1 MKNRSIKLKID
12 KPCHED
18 WNSMLPVEQGRFCN
32 SCEKQVVDLTKMTDL
47 EIIKYMDLNK
57 GKSICGN
64 ARPTQLDRSIQ
75 YNAAFQNKAN
85 PNFNLRLVL
94 MGASLSALLG
104 MESCSTPRDGQK
116 VGKIAV
122 VEQPKELR
130 GDVAMEYDHTNE
142 NLSTG
147 TIYKDDNTALANAK
161 ISLFDANN
169 VEVGKTTSRNDGS
182 YRLAIDWK
190 KEPVYMKVEQD
201 GFLSQMMY
209 LSYIE
214 SLQEMKI
221 TMIPGELMQKGEMRV
236 IEEK

>member
-1 MKNRSIKLKID
+1 MFKIAIP

-18 WNSMLPVEQGRFCN
+18 WNSMLPVEQGRFCD
-32 SCEKQVVDLTKMTDL
+32 SCEKQVVYLTTMTDL

-85 PNFNLRLVL
+85 PNFSLRLVL

-104 MESCSTPRDGQK
+104 MESCSTPRGGEK
-116 VGKIAV
+116 MGKIAV
-122 VEQPKELR
+122 VEHQRELR
-130 GDVAMEYDHTNE
+130 GDVAMEYDHTDE

-147 TIYKDDNTALANAK
+147 TIYKDDNTALADVK
-161 ISLFDANN
+161 ISLLDANN
-169 VEVGKTTSRNDGS
+169 EEVGKTTSRDDGS

-201 GFLSQMMY
+201 GFVPQTIY

-221 TMIPGELMQKGEMRV
+221 VMVPEELQMKGEMKV